1 MMNRIRTVDLEGR
14 GVQNLSLNPLVSVV
28 VPTYNSSRT
37 LGRCLES
44 VRDQD
49 YSPVELIVVDRY
61 STDNTRVIAEKY
73 EAAFLLKGPERSSQK
88 NWGAK
93 FALGE
98 FLYFVDSDFIL
109 EQRAISKCV
118 DLCKEYD
125 AVSTINYS
133 LGHSLW
139 GKSIE
144 LKERFLA
151 RDPTIQTVRFI
162 KRSVFL
168 QAGGFD
174 EGLVVGEDLD
184 LYRRLQEEGFS
195 IGSVNAVEWHVGEPE
210 TLRDVVRRSL
220 YYGKVV
226 KTYLNKR
233 KGLAVRQL
241 SPLKLG
247 LLLALLK
254 TGSPYLPSLLVVDL
268 TRWMSTILG
277 LLCSNRT

>member
-1 MMNRIRTVDLEGR
+1 MVGSYKKKVEDGPT
-14 GVQNLSLNPLVSVV
+14 NPIVSIV

-37 LGRCLES
+37 LPRCLES
-44 VRDQD
+44 VENQD
-49 YSPVELIVVDRY
+49 YRPIELIIVDRHSID
-61 STDNTRVIAEKY
+61 STRAIAEKY
-73 EAAFLLKGPERSSQK
+73 GATFLLKGPERSSQK

-93 FALGE
+93 CARGE

-109 EQRAISKCV
+109 ERRAVSKCV
-118 DLCKEYD
+118 DLYKSYD

-133 LGHSLW
+133 LGRSLW

-151 RDPTIQTVRFI
+151 HDPTIQTVRFI
-162 KRSVFL
+162 RRSIFL
-168 QAGGFD
+168 RVGGFD
-174 EGLVVGEDLD
+174 ESLVVGEDLD
-184 LYRRLQEEGFS
+184 LYRRLQENNFR
-195 IGSVNAVEWHVGEPE
+195 IGSASAIEWHVGEPE
-210 TLRDVVRRSL
+210 TLRDIAKRSF

-241 SPLKLG
+241 SPLKPRLF
-247 LLLALLK
+247 LALIE

-268 TRWMSTILG
+268 TRWMSTFLG
-277 LLCSNRT
+277 LLSSNRT